1 MKGKKY
7 NEVLSE
13 MRENR
18 HWKDRGTSRQAKK
31 KTNGGDLL
39 VKLNGRG
46 AAEKLR
52 AELDTGQNERDGHGN
67 PKKGDFLH
75 DYESGPWGE

>member
-13 MRENR
+13 MREKIDIGKIGVQVSKLKR
-18 HWKDRGTSRQAKK
+18 
-31 KTNGGDLL
+31 TNGGDLL

-46 AAEKLR
+46 AAAKLR
-52 AELDTGQNERDGHGN
+52 AELVSKMN
-67 PKKGDFLH
+67 PKKGDFL
-75 DYESGPWGE
+75 